1 MANTAPLPVH
11 TLAID
16 ADRVIIL
23 VSCRACGA
31 AFERP
36 RLVRSGNEGRCGGC
50 EESAATF
57 RTNIGE
63 IETQV

>member
-1 MANTAPLPVH
+1 MAHTAPIPVH
-11 TLAID
+11 TSVSSD
-16 ADRVIIL
+16 ERVIIL

-36 RLVRSGNEGRCGGC
+36 RVVRSGNEGRCRGC
-50 EESAATF
+50 EETAATF